1 MDNDEWLRVNRP
13 EDWKTLQ
20 RLSAERLVPTITE
33 ARVMRSIKITS
44 RIKHLPV
51 LSHVAFL

>member
-1 MDNDEWLRVNRP
+1 MRTWSGIANGLGGTPVRSWRD
-13 EDWKTLQ
+13 
-20 RLSAERLVPTITE
+20 LVPTITE